1 MKKPGHRSPLCPGID
16 RSHFLPCTSHISC
29 GLIDYLDECS
39 HCFLSSPPPPEPM
52 HGPRRLEVVDIQ
64 STQVTM
70 RWEPLGYN
78 VTRCHS
84 YNLTVQYR
92 SKVQGGKE
100 ETQEEVCYDTQ
111 SRDPQHTIHNLT
123 PFTNLSV
130 KLVLRNPEGVM
141 ESKELQ
147 VQTDEDGECGRTN
160 PSLRLSNQTASNV
173 RTHPRARGA

>member
-1 MKKPGHRSPLCPGID
+1 
-16 RSHFLPCTSHISC
+16 
-29 GLIDYLDECS
+29 
-39 HCFLSSPPPPEPM
+39 M

-64 STQVTM
+64 SKQVTV

-78 VTRCHS
+78 VTRCHN

-92 SKVQGGKE
+92 SRVSGKE
-100 ETQEEVCYDTQ
+100 ETREELCYDTQ

-147 VQTDEDGECGRTN
+147 VQTDEDGESVAQAGVDVTCV
-160 PSLRLSNQTASNV
+160 S
-173 RTHPRARGA
+173 

>member
-1 MKKPGHRSPLCPGID
+1 MGWNPPVK
-16 RSHFLPCTSHISC
+16 LPCTSHIPPA
-29 GLIDYLDECS
+29 LIDYLAHLDF
-39 HCFLSSPPPPEPM
+39 HVPLSLSTHPEPM
-52 HGPRRLEVVDIQ
+52 HGPRRLQVVDIQ
-64 STQVTM
+64 ATQVTI

-92 SKVQGGKE
+92 SKVGGKE
-100 ETQEEVCYDTQ
+100 ETREEVCYDTQ

-141 ESKELQ
+141 ESTELE
-147 VQTDEDGECGRTN
+147 VQTDEDGECHI
-160 PSLRLSNQTASNV
+160 S
-173 RTHPRARGA
+173 RAHIEFSYNSCP